1 MLKFNVARRQPQEL
15 AEAKKEI
22 DTMFIEAV
30 RKGGVDGAKVFDR
43 RGMEKIRAHEFDL
56 AELMTQII
64 QDQVVTTDPAP
75 FLVNDTQANLGD
87 EHLWQ
92 ELDASL
98 RVVKR
103 SPGSKPLSQ
112 RLTFK
117 EYSMSTS
124 QHEIAVEIPLEE
136 VAVGRITPSMVAEQ
150 IAAAV
155 NRWQISEVLDA
166 IDAGVP
172 AATADRTGVAGH
184 TLRYSGITTGNLNK
198 AIDGIMDESGV
209 PVILG
214 RHIAIAPALRTAVQ
228 ADTNAFTSDMKR
240 EFETRGVVGQYN
252 GAAIVTLRDDHSKL
266 FGGHAIPSN
275 RVYVASGQKG
285 CIRKTV
291 DLAFLTWQVTDPK
304 TATFG
309 MGLRFEH
316 GFLMHDAFRYRVLE
330 GA

>member
-1 MLKFNVARRQPQEL
+1 MIKFNVAKRQPQEL
-15 AEAKKEI
+15 AEAKKTVDE
-22 DTMFIEAV
+22 MFLEAV
-30 RKGGVDGAKVFDR
+30 RKGGVEGEKKFNR
-43 RGMEKIRAHEFDL
+43 RGIEKIRAHEFDL
-56 AELMTQII
+56 AELITQII

-75 FLVNDTQANLGD
+75 FLVNDVQSGLGD

-98 RVVKR
+98 RVVRR

-117 EYSMSTS
+117 EYSITTTS
-124 QHEIAVEIPLEE
+124 HEIAVEIPLEE

-150 IAAAV
+150 VAAAV
-155 NRWQISEVLDA
+155 NRWQVSEVLDA
-166 IDAGVP
+166 IEAGVP
-172 AATADRTGVAGH
+172 AATADRTGVSGY

-214 RHIAIAPALRTAVQ
+214 RHIAIAPALRTQVQ
-228 ADTNAFTSDMKR
+228 ADTQAFTQDMKR

-252 GAAIVTLRDDHSKL
+252 GAAIVTMRDDYSKL
-266 FGGHAIPSN
+266 FGGHAVPAN
-275 RVYVASGQKG
+275 RVWVASGQKG
-285 CIRKTV
+285 AIRKTV
-291 DLAFLTWQVTDPK
+291 DLAFLTWQETSAKDAV
-304 TATFG
+304 FG

-316 GFLMHDAFRYRVLE
+316 GFLVNDPFRYRVLE
-330 GA
+330 A